1 MENNDTLIEM
11 RQQMQALRE
20 KLLSQIESIKES
32 EK

>member
-20 KLLSQIESIKES
+20 ELLSQIESIKES